1 MNTSVGFFLMFMC
14 LGAFYPRKF
23 KDFFTLLTLSAEVG
37 FCEALG
43 ANHSLLE
50 LLIQNTANTK
60 ILILFF
66 SNLVPVLLWCEAI
79 DVGRVTRGHSA
90 KQGTAKT

>member
-1 MNTSVGFFLMFMC
+1 MC
-14 LGAFYPRKF
+14 LAAFYPRKF

>member
-1 MNTSVGFFLMFMC
+1 MC
-14 LGAFYPRKF
+14 SGAFHPRKF
-23 KDFFTLLTLSAEVG
+23 KDFLALLTLSTKVK

-50 LLIQNTANTK
+50 LLIQNTANIK
-60 ILILFF
+60 ILILFS

-79 DVGRVTRGHSA
+79 DVGRVTGGQTA
-90 KQGTAKT
+90 NQGTAKT